1 MEKSNQPIF
10 LCPFRSFIWKK
21 NQKVTCLSRIPEDMT
36 VMHKLVASMIHH
48 ASELFKVST
57 CIWLTT
63 ISIFQFN
70 PKSNSG
76 QSLCWFFF
84 SLPFDSFRKLAT
96 PLLTSTIIKMKS
108 NICGFKISLSHSSC
122 GQLICWFI
130 LWVCFGPCQRVFE
143 DVIFT

>member
-1 MEKSNQPIF
+1 MSF
-10 LCPFRSFIWKK
+10 LVIYLVK
-21 NQKVTCLSRIPEDMT
+21 NQKVTCLSHIPEDMT

-76 QSLCWFFF
+76 QSMCWFFF

-96 PLLTSTIIKMKS
+96 LLLTSTIIKMKS

-130 LWVCFGPCQRVFE
+130 LWVCFGPCQRHLHLDWLLGLLYLWF
-143 DVIFT
+143 